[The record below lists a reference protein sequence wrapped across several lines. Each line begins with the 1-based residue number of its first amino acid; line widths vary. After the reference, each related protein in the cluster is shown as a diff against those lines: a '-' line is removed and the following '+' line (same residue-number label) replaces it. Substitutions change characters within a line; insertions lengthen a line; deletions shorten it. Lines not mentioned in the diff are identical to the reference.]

1 MSTSAPTVL
10 IVDEE
15 AKSRDRLACL
25 LAPGGYETTSAASG
39 EEALSSVASEAPDL
53 ILIAQTMPGI
63 DGCQVASI
71 LKADPAT
78 ENIPIIMV
86 TGVEDTGMR
95 QAGLEAGAEE
105 FLSKPVD
112 PTELGLRVRNLLR
125 LKDMGDLEDQVVV
138 LEQKIAARTADLLRF
153 RTAMNATPDALMLV
167 SRDTMRFVEV
177 NDTTCAMLGYTRAE
191 MLSLGPVA
199 LGAATHDELEAMFE
213 PTPGGRIKPRL
224 SEVTLHCKDGG
235 VVDVEIH
242 RQALLSGNDWIIV
255 SVVRDI
261 TERRVAQQI
270 LQYQASHDVLTG
282 LPNRA
287 WFYEALHGTVR
298 ATHSASPS
306 VAVVFLDLDR
316 FKNVNDTLG
325 HAMGDELLVQFSA
338 RLITC
343 VGERDT
349 VARLGGDEFGLILM
363 LDQDPAHAATVA
375 SRIAEVLYPP
385 FNLRG
390 FEVIVTASVGITVH
404 PQDGADP
411 EVLIK
416 YADTAM
422 YEAKQAGRDTYRFF
436 TAQMNADALQ
446 RQDLEHALRKAVENE
461 EFELYYQ
468 PKLLLGAD
476 TIVGVEALLR
486 WDRPGHGLVSPG
498 LFVPVLEE
506 TGLIVRVGRWVIDT
520 ACRQIKA
527 WSLHATGAVQVSV
540 NIAGRQFAEGDLE
553 GDVLRA
559 LAEHDVPAALLELE
573 LTETS
578 LMINTERT
586 MQCLSNLR
594 AHGIQVSVDDFGT
607 GYSSLAY
614 LRRFP
619 IDKLKIDIAFIR
631 DVTTNADDAAIVNAI
646 ITMAHSLNVQVVAE
660 GVETPTQKAF
670 LLAHGCDQIQGYLVS
685 RPLPAHLVTS
695 LMALHAA
702 KVPVSAAA

>member
-1 MSTSAPTVL
+1 MTTSAPTVL
-10 IVDEE
+10 IVDDE
-15 AKSRDRLACL
+15 ARSRDRLAGL

-39 EEALSSVASEAPDL
+39 EEALSSVASDAPDL

-63 DGCQVASI
+63 DGCQVATI

-86 TGVEDTGMR
+86 TGVEDIGMR
-95 QAGLEAGAEE
+95 QEGLAAGAEE

-125 LKDMGDLEDQVVV
+125 LKDMGDLEDQVLV

-177 NDTTCAMLGYTRAE
+177 NDTTCAMLGYTRTE
-191 MLSLGPVA
+191 MLALGPVA

-213 PTPGGRIKPRL
+213 PAPGGRIKPRL

-235 VVDVEIH
+235 LVDVEIH

-287 WFYEALHGTVR
+287 WFYEALHSIVGSSQD
-298 ATHSASPS
+298 AGAQ

-338 RLITC
+338 RLATC
-343 VGERDT
+343 VGARDT

-363 LDQDPAHAATVA
+363 LDQDPARAATVA
-375 SRIAEVLYPP
+375 GRIAEVLYPP

-404 PQDGADP
+404 PGDGNDP

-527 WSLHATGAVQVSV
+527 WMLGATGPMQVSV

-553 GDVLRA
+553 GDVMHA
-559 LAEHDVPAALLELE
+559 LAVHDVPAALLELE

-594 AHGIQVSVDDFGT
+594 ARGIQVSVDDFGT

-646 ITMAHSLNVQVVAE
+646 ITMAHSLNVRVVAE
-660 GVETPTQKAF
+660 GVETAAQKAF
-670 LLAHGCDQIQGYLVS
+670 LIAHGCDQIQGYLVS
-685 RPLPAHLVTS
+685 RPLPAHLITT
-695 LMALHAA
+695 LMALRAA
-702 KVPVSAAA
+702 SEQPAAA

>member
-1 MSTSAPTVL
+1 MTTSAPSVL
-10 IVDEE
+10 IVDDE
-15 AKSRDRLACL
+15 ATSRDRLAGL
-25 LAPGGYETTSAASG
+25 LAPGGYDTTSAAGG
-39 EEALSSVASEAPDL
+39 EEALSSVACDAPDL

-86 TGVEDTGMR
+86 TGEEDIGTR

-235 VVDVEIH
+235 SVDVEIH

-298 ATHSASPS
+298 ATHSASPR

-338 RLITC
+338 RLATC

-349 VARLGGDEFGLILM
+349 FARLGGDEFGLILM

-375 SRIAEVLYPP
+375 GRIA
-385 FNLRG
+385 
-390 FEVIVTASVGITVH
+390 
-404 PQDGADP
+404 
-411 EVLIK
+411 
-416 YADTAM
+416 
-422 YEAKQAGRDTYRFF
+422 
-436 TAQMNADALQ
+436 
-446 RQDLEHALRKAVENE
+446 
-461 EFELYYQ
+461 
-468 PKLLLGAD
+468 
-476 TIVGVEALLR
+476 
-486 WDRPGHGLVSPG
+486 
-498 LFVPVLEE
+498 
-506 TGLIVRVGRWVIDT
+506 
-520 ACRQIKA
+520 
-527 WSLHATGAVQVSV
+527 
-540 NIAGRQFAEGDLE
+540 
-553 GDVLRA
+553 
-559 LAEHDVPAALLELE
+559 
-573 LTETS
+573 
-578 LMINTERT
+578 
-586 MQCLSNLR
+586 
-594 AHGIQVSVDDFGT
+594 
-607 GYSSLAY
+607 
-614 LRRFP
+614 
-619 IDKLKIDIAFIR
+619 
-631 DVTTNADDAAIVNAI
+631 
-646 ITMAHSLNVQVVAE
+646 
-660 GVETPTQKAF
+660 
-670 LLAHGCDQIQGYLVS
+670 
-685 RPLPAHLVTS
+685 
-695 LMALHAA
+695 
-702 KVPVSAAA
+702 

>member
-1 MSTSAPTVL
+1 MTTSAPTVL
-10 IVDEE
+10 IVDDE
-15 AKSRDRLACL
+15 AQSRDRLAGL

-39 EEALSSVASEAPDL
+39 EEALSSVASDAPDL

-86 TGVEDTGMR
+86 TGADDIGMR
-95 QAGLEAGAEE
+95 QEGLAAGAEE

-125 LKDMGDLEDQVVV
+125 LKDMGDLEDQVFV

-177 NDTTCAMLGYTRAE
+177 NDTTCAMLGYTRTE
-191 MLSLGPVA
+191 MLTLGPVA

-213 PTPGGRIKPRL
+213 PAPGGRIKPRL

-235 VVDVEIH
+235 PVDVEIH

-287 WFYEALHGTVR
+287 WFYEALHSTVR
-298 ATHSASPS
+298 ATQDASAQ

-338 RLITC
+338 RLATC
-343 VGERDT
+343 VGARDT

-363 LDQDPAHAATVA
+363 LDQDPARAATVA

-404 PQDGADP
+404 PGDGNDP

-527 WSLHATGAVQVSV
+527 WMLGTTGPMQVSV

-553 GDVLRA
+553 ADVMHA
-559 LAEHDVPAALLELE
+559 LAVHDVPAALLELE

-594 AHGIQVSVDDFGT
+594 ARGIQVSVDDFGT

-646 ITMAHSLNVQVVAE
+646 ITMAHSLHVRVVAE
-660 GVETPTQKAF
+660 GVETAAQKAF
-670 LLAHGCDQIQGYLVS
+670 LIAHGCDQIQGYLVS
-685 RPLPAHLVTS
+685 RPLPAHLITT
-695 LMALHAA
+695 LMALRAA
-702 KVPVSAAA
+702 SEQPAAA